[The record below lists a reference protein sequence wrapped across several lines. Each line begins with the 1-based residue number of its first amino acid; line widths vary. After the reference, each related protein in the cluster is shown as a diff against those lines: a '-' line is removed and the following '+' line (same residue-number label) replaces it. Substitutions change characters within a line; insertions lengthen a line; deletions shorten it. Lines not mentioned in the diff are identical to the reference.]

1 MKKGVGV
8 HFTGSDVVSMTDVV
22 LQGLQKWKG
31 NAVEQNL
38 GGILVED
45 TNGEV
50 EFIEKPG
57 LEINMLYNNIMNSF
71 PSSSPSHASTV

>member
-1 MKKGVGV
+1 MKKGVAV
-8 HFTGSDVVSMTDVV
+8 HFTGSDVVNMTDVV

-31 NAVEQNL
+31 NASEQNL
-38 GGILVED
+38 GGTLVEG

-57 LEINMLYNNIMNSF
+57 LAILLIF
-71 PSSSPSHASTV
+71 AFRV

>member
-8 HFTGSDVVSMTDVV
+8 HFTGSDAVNMTDVV

-31 NAVEQNL
+31 DALEQNL
-38 GGILVED
+38 GGIQVED

-57 LEINMLYNNIMNSF
+57 LEILLIF
-71 PSSSPSHASTV
+71 VIRV

>member
-8 HFTGSDVVSMTDVV
+8 HFTGSDVVNMADVV

-31 NAVEQNL
+31 NASEQNL

-57 LEINMLYNNIMNSF
+57 LEILLIF
-71 PSSSPSHASTV
+71 VIRV

>member
-8 HFTGSDVVSMTDVV
+8 HFTGSDVVNMTDVV

-31 NAVEQNL
+31 GALEQNL
-38 GGILVED
+38 GGTLVED

-57 LEINMLYNNIMNSF
+57 LEILLIF
-71 PSSSPSHASTV
+71 VIRV

>member
-1 MKKGVGV
+1 LDGVKKGVGV
-8 HFTGSDVVSMTDVV
+8 HFTGSDVVNMTDVV

-31 NAVEQNL
+31 GALEQNL
-38 GGILVED
+38 GGTLVED

-57 LEINMLYNNIMNSF
+57 LEILLIF
-71 PSSSPSHASTV
+71 VIRV